1 MKIKIH
7 QHSTTSAFQA
17 WLPEKVEVPL
27 TYISMNKEG
36 FKHAD
41 KSK

>member
-17 WLPEKVEVPL
+17 WLPEKVEVPPL
-27 TYISMNKEG
+27 IYLY
-36 FKHAD
+36 
-41 KSK
+41 